1 MVEDLTF
8 LLCPLFSK
16 YFSMKIFSCIIIKIQ
31 QFSKES
37 IITNFIVLGVEVDI
51 HNPSWEAEAMRCQV

>member
-16 YFSMKIFSCIIIKIQ
+16 YFSMKTFSCIIIKIQ
-31 QFSKES
+31 QFSEDS
-37 IITNFIVLGVEVDI
+37 IITNFIVLEVEVDI
-51 HNPSWEAEAMRCQV
+51 HNPSWEAEAMRFQV

>member
-8 LLCPLFSK
+8 LLGPLFSK
-16 YFSMKIFSCIIIKIQ
+16 YFSMKIFSCIIIKLQ
-31 QFSKES
+31 QFGKES

-51 HNPSWEAEAMRCQV
+51 HNHSWEAEAMRFQV

>member
-31 QFSKES
+31 QFSEES
-37 IITNFIVLGVEVDI
+37 IITNFIVLGEEVDI
-51 HNPSWEAEAMRCQV
+51 HNPSWEAEAMRFQV